1 MTSWLRSY
9 GSVPLCVLLA
19 CMVWCAEA
27 SSTGASVCWSPSV
40 TSCSDCLRRGPQ
52 CAWCF
57 KEDFLDKVGPSHRC
71 DLPGNLQKRGCGPEF
86 LELSEIKVEVG
97 RLTRTQVSP
106 QHISITLRPGSE
118 ASFIVAVTQLERYPV
133 DLYYLVD
140 VSASMQENLDHL
152 KTVGV
157 ALSLRMMQHT
167 SDLWLGFGSFVDKP
181 VSPYINVHPSKI
193 NNPCSD
199 YEIRCRPAHGF
210 HHVLS
215 MTGNM
220 SEFTRTIKRQRI
232 SGNMDTPE
240 GGLDAML
247 QAAVCQDAVGWRSEA
262 KRLLLLMTDQPSH
275 LALDSRLAGIVV
287 PHDGLCHLEN
297 NVYTGST
304 KMDHPSLGQLSEKL
318 LENHIYSVFAVDK
331 QRYQWYE
338 ELVRLLPGSYLGK
351 LSLRQAPSLVD
362 LVVDAYKRLLSEVLV
377 SVSVED
383 KAVSRY
389 WVSVSPLCPDGS
401 TPKGWSCTGVQP
413 NQTVY
418 FNITIGQHSCADDG
432 KDEDVRVIV
441 RPVGYNESTVVRI
454 RSKCHCRCGTT
465 GHCHEDEQLPCQG
478 PQDGAKQEHLLHDN
492 TDPSR
497 SCRASGADVDC
508 SGRGMCVCGSCVC
521 DQVRLGTIQGK
532 YCEIDDFS
540 CPYKGGLICAGQGV
554 CVLGQCVCEDGWSGD
569 DCGCPLSTITCF
581 SNGLLCNGQGK
592 CVCGKCVCDEPQ
604 RHGDFCEKCPT
615 CQSTWQSYCKSGTCL
630 HSFGLSQ
637 KEVSMVSY
645 MDNASE
651 SASSGQLVR
660 TFLSVCALTVLCGLM
675 VVAVSRLLLLKRGR
689 SQGVSEDGGY
699 RCTGKDLSY
708 IPTTNEKTVTYRRDR
723 PPDHPLEMHIQVPK
737 MAFGDPWQC

>member
-1 MTSWLRSY
+1 MTSWLRSCA
-9 GSVPLCVLLA
+9 SVPLCVLLA
-19 CMVWCAEA
+19 CTVWCAEA
-27 SSTGASVCWSPSV
+27 SSAGASVCWSPGV

-57 KEDFLDKVGPSHRC
+57 KEDFLNKAGPSHRC
-71 DLPGNLQKRGCGPEF
+71 DLPEKLLRRGCGLDF
-86 LELSEIKVEVG
+86 MELSEIKVEVD
-97 RLTRTQVSP
+97 RLTGSQVSP
-106 QHISITLRPGSE
+106 QNINITLRPGSE

-140 VSASMQENLDHL
+140 VSASMQENLDNL

-247 QAAVCQDAVGWRSEA
+247 QAAVCQDAIGWRSEA

-318 LENHIYSVFAVDK
+318 LENHIYSVFAVEK

-351 LSLRQAPSLVD
+351 LSVFQAPNLID
-362 LVVDAYKRLLSEVLV
+362 LVLDAYKRLLSEVLV

-383 KAVSRY
+383 EAVSRY

-401 TPKGWSCTGVQP
+401 TPKGRSCTGVQP

-432 KDEDVRVIV
+432 RDEDVRVIV

-454 RSKCHCRCGTT
+454 RSKCHCSCGAT

-478 PQDGAKQEHLLHDN
+478 IQDGANLEQDLN
-492 TDPSR
+492 ADPSR
-497 SCRASGADVDC
+497 SCRATGAEVDC
-508 SGRGMCVCGSCVC
+508 SGRGMCVCGRCVC
-521 DQVRLGTIQGK
+521 DQARLGTVQGK

-540 CPYKGGLICAGQGV
+540 CPYKGELICAGRGV
-554 CVLGQCVCEDGWSGD
+554 CVLGQCVCEDGWSGE
-569 DCGCPLSTITCF
+569 DCGCPLSTTTCY
-581 SNGLLCNGQGK
+581 SNGLLCNGQGR
-592 CVCGKCVCDEPQ
+592 CVCGKCVCDESQ

-615 CQSTWQSYCKSGTCL
+615 CPSTWQSHCESGTCL
-630 HSFGLSQ
+630 QAFGLSQ
-637 KEVSMVSY
+637 REVSMVSY
-645 MDNASE
+645 TDNASE
-651 SASSGQLVR
+651 SAGSGQLVR

-689 SQGVSEDGGY
+689 SQEGSEGGGY
-699 RCTGKDLSY
+699 HCTGKDLSY

-723 PPDHPLEMHIQVPK
+723 PPEHPLEMHIQVPK